1 MGRYSKLPHGFL
13 HTFFSSGSV
22 FFFLPSTPPTHDTFV
37 LCLNRALPGIPLER
51 KFNRLLPLS
60 SHQIAAG
67 GGVSG
72 GP

>member
-13 HTFFSSGSV
+13 HTFFSSGP
-22 FFFLPSTPPTHDTFV
+22 LPPPRDTFV

-60 SHQIAAG
+60 SLPLRSPLEEESAEDRD
-67 GGVSG
+67 VRNT
-72 GP
+72 